1 MTETT
6 LSTTTPPAVLHQ
18 AGRVVTGAGCLLQ
31 LPELIAP
38 WKPQRILLVV
48 GRHVTRDPAL
58 AQLHTA
64 LHAAG
69 ISVVQP
75 EPVPPEPEVADV
87 DAVMTQARSGGPV
100 DLVVG
105 LGGGSAIDV
114 AKAVAVLLVHTV
126 GVRELLTGTPVPGR
140 GLPTVMV
147 PTTAGTGAEA
157 TPNSI
162 ILVPQDALKVGIVSP
177 YLLPDLVLLD
187 PLLTVTLPPMVT
199 AHTGIDALCHAIE
212 CYTSKKNNLFSDLYG
227 LEAIRLISRSVRRAF
242 ADGNDAAARQDMLL
256 GSYYGGVCIATSS
269 TTAVH
274 ALSYPL
280 GGRYRV
286 PHGLANAMLLP
297 AVMAYN
303 CVGNETRFAAMAQA
317 MGLPVTGMSDAQA
330 ARAFV
335 LALAQLNADL
345 GITTRLRDVGVDHA
359 DLDALVDGA
368 SKVTRLLNNNP
379 RPMGR
384 DDMRAIYASV
394 L

>member
-1 MTETT
+1 MSTVMDTT
-6 LSTTTPPAVLHQ
+6 PAVLHQ

-31 LPELIAP
+31 LPALLAP
-38 WKPQRILLVV
+38 WAPKRLLLVL
-48 GRHVTRDPAL
+48 GRHVTQDPAL
-58 AQLHTA
+58 PQLLAALDYAQIDT
-64 LHAAG
+64 
-69 ISVVQP
+69 VQLDQ
-75 EPVPPEPEVADV
+75 VPPEPTVDDLEAVLAAARQAGTIDV
-87 DAVMTQARSGGPV
+87 
-100 DLVVG
+100 VVG

-114 AKAVAVLLVHTV
+114 AKAVAVLLAHPVSA
-126 GVRELLTGTPVPGR
+126 RALLTGTPVPGR

-162 ILVPQDALKVGIVSP
+162 ILVPEDALKIGIVSP

-187 PLLTVTLPPMVT
+187 PLLTMSLPPMVT

-212 CYTSKKNNLFSDLYG
+212 CYTSKKANTFSDLYG
-227 LEAIRLISRSVRRAF
+227 LEAIRLISRSIRRAF
-242 ADGNDAAARQDMLL
+242 ADGSDVAARQDMLL

-274 ALSYPL
+274 ALAYPL

-286 PHGLANAMLLP
+286 PHGLSNAMLLP

-303 CVGNETRFAAMAQA
+303 RVGNETRFAAMAQA
-317 MGLPVTGMSDAQA
+317 MGLPVADLNDAQA
-330 ARAFV
+330 ADAFV
-335 LALAQLNADL
+335 QALARLNADL
-345 GITTRLRDVGVDHA
+345 GISTRLRDLGVAEA

-368 SKVTRLLNNNP
+368 AKVTRLLNNNP
-379 RPMGR
+379 RPLDR
-384 DDMRAIYASV
+384 DAMRKLYAAV

>member
-1 MTETT
+1 M
-6 LSTTTPPAVLHQ
+6 LHQ
-18 AGRVVTGAGCLLQ
+18 AGRVVTSAGCLLQ

-38 WKPQRILLVV
+38 WKPRRILLVV

-58 AQLHTA
+58 VQLHAA
-64 LHAAG
+64 LHAAN
-69 ISVVQP
+69 IEVVQP

-87 DAVMTQARSGGPV
+87 DAVMATARSSGPV

-114 AKAVAVLLVHTV
+114 AKAVAVLLVHSV
-126 GVRELLTGTPVPGR
+126 SVRELLTGTPVPGR

-212 CYTSKKNNLFSDLYG
+212 CYTSKKNNLFSDLYA

-303 CVGNETRFAAMAQA
+303 CVGNESRFATMAQA
-317 MGLPVTGMSDAQA
+317 MGLPVAGLPEADAAQT
-330 ARAFV
+330 FV
-335 LALAQLNADL
+335 QALAQLNTDL
-345 GITTRLRDVGVDHA
+345 GITTRLSDVGVNDA

-379 RPMGR
+379 RPMDR
-384 DDMRAIYASV
+384 DAMRAIYASV